1 MVYWILLQKS
11 FLRNM
16 QYKVAHLIN
25 NAASAIFGF
34 VFIAIWVGV
43 LQGKEN
49 ESPYSVLDMTYY
61 IAAVQ
66 CILWLSGFLT
76 AGLNIQNGVRNG
88 AISLELARPTNFFL
102 YVTSQEAGRLLYNLF
117 FRSLPIGLVFSF
129 TVGFYIPQH
138 IPSYFFLCI
147 SILFAMIIS
156 INLHYLVGISACWT
170 TEINWAHF
178 VNFTLLVGLGGQ
190 LVPIDLLP
198 APLSSI
204 TPYLPFAGAI
214 YYPVMIFLE
223 KVSSEVIFIQL
234 IWVVVLTS
242 FNLWLTE
249 KARHKLEIQGG

>member
-11 FLRNM
+11 FMRNM

-43 LQGKEN
+43 LQGKEH
-49 ESPYSVLDMTYY
+49 ESPYSALDMTYY

-88 AISLELARPTNFFL
+88 AISLELVRPTNFFL
-102 YVTSQEAGRLLYNLF
+102 YVTSQEAGRLLYNFF
-117 FRSLPIGLVFSF
+117 FRSIPIGLVFAL
-129 TVGFYIPQH
+129 TVGFYVPQH
-138 IPSYFFLCI
+138 VPTYLILCI
-147 SILFAMIIS
+147 SIFLAVIIS
-156 INLHYLVGISACWT
+156 INLHYLVGISSCWT
-170 TEINWAHF
+170 TEIAWAHF

-198 APLSSI
+198 APLSFI

-214 YYPVMIFLE
+214 YYPVMVFLE
-223 KVSSEVIFIQL
+223 KASSEVLFIQL
-234 IWVVVLTS
+234 LWAIFLTLI
-242 FNLWLTE
+242 NLWLTE

>member
-11 FLRNM
+11 FMRNL

-43 LQGKEN
+43 LQGKEQN
-49 ESPYSVLDMTYY
+49 SPYGVMDMTYY

-66 CILWLSGFLT
+66 CILWVSGFLT

-88 AISLELARPTNFFL
+88 AISLELVRPTNFFL
-102 YVTSQEAGRLLYNLF
+102 YVTSQEAGRLVYNFF
-117 FRSLPIGLVFSF
+117 FRSIPIGLVFAL
-129 TVGFYIPQH
+129 TVGFYVPRSL
-138 IPSYFFLCI
+138 PTYLFLCI
-147 SILFAMIIS
+147 SIFLAIIIS

-170 TEINWAHF
+170 TEISWAHF

-190 LVPIDLLP
+190 LIPIDFLP
-198 APLSSI
+198 APLS
-204 TPYLPFAGAI
+204 TVTQYLPFAGAI

-223 KVSSEVIFIQL
+223 KASSDVIIIQL
-234 IWVVVLTS
+234 VWAALLTLL
-242 FNLWLTE
+242 NLWITE
-249 KARHKLEIQGG
+249 RARQKLEIQGG

>member
-1 MVYWILLQKS
+1 MVYWILIQKS

-49 ESPYSVLDMTYY
+49 ESPFDVMDMTYY

-66 CILWLSGFLT
+66 CILWISGFLT

-88 AISLELARPTNFFL
+88 AISLELVRPTNFFL
-102 YVTSQEAGRLLYNLF
+102 YVTSQEAGRLVYNFF
-117 FRSLPIGLVFSF
+117 FRSIPIGLVFGV
-129 TVGFYIPQH
+129 TVGFYVPQNLL
-138 IPSYFFLCI
+138 SYLFI
-147 SILFAMIIS
+147 SITFLLAIIIS

-170 TEINWAHF
+170 TEIAWAHF

-190 LVPIDLLP
+190 MVPIDFLP
-198 APLSSI
+198 APLS
-204 TPYLPFAGAI
+204 TLTQYLPFAGAI
-214 YYPVMIFLE
+214 YYPVMVFLE
-223 KVSSEVIFIQL
+223 KVPNDVIWIQL
-234 IWVVVLTS
+234 FWAIVLTLL
-242 FNLWLTE
+242 NLWLTE
-249 KARHKLEIQGG
+249 RARQRLEIQGG

>member
-11 FLRNM
+11 FMRNM

-49 ESPYSVLDMTYY
+49 GSPYDVMDMTYY

-66 CILWLSGFLT
+66 CLLWLSGFLT
-76 AGLNIQNGVRNG
+76 AGLNIHNGVRNG
-88 AISLELARPTNFFL
+88 AISLELVRPTNYFL
-102 YVTSQEAGRLLYNLF
+102 YVTSQEAGRLVYNFF
-117 FRSLPIGLVFSF
+117 FRSIPIGLVFAI
-129 TVGFYIPQH
+129 TVGFYVPQH
-138 IPSYFFLCI
+138 LSSYLFICI
-147 SILFAMIIS
+147 SVLLAIMIS

-170 TEINWAHF
+170 TEVDWAHF

-190 LVPIDLLP
+190 MVPIDFLP
-198 APLSSI
+198 APLS
-204 TPYLPFAGAI
+204 TLTQYLPFAGAI

-223 KVSSEVIFIQL
+223 KTSNDVIWIQL
-234 IWVVVLTS
+234 FWAIVLTLL
-242 FNLWLTE
+242 NLWITE
-249 KARHKLEIQGG
+249 RARQKLEIQGG